1 MKKKEGLVVFN
12 WVLKNQIAIGTS
24 PKTKSDINK
33 LKDEGIKCILSL
45 CSEEE
50 SKSSKDIYKYFNC
63 ERIVLPDH
71 TYNIKITLEE
81 IYLTLDIL
89 RKLLL
94 TGPVFVHCK
103 AAIERS
109 PLICIAWLIKEENL
123 TNNQALIYLM
133 QINKGTC
140 PSKHNLDLLK
150 LLN

>member
-1 MKKKEGLVVFN
+1 MSKKHDLLVFN

-33 LKDEGIKCILSL
+33 LKEEGIKSILSL

-50 SKSSKDIYKYFNC
+50 SKSYKDINNYFNC
-63 ERIVLPDH
+63 ARIVLPDH
-71 TYNIKITLEE
+71 TYDRKMTLEE

-89 RKLLL
+89 RKLVL
-94 TGPVFVHCK
+94 TGPVLVHCK
-103 AAIERS
+103 AAVERS

-140 PSKHNLDLLK
+140 PSKENLELLT